1 MSGDAG
7 AGGGGSLTI
16 LVHMADQRRD
26 RTDSHGIINFS
37 VGLVRALPAV
47 LGPQERLVITA
58 TGPIRDELTA
68 GGALREVDV
77 VELVPAGG
85 TGRRLWSDHVDVGR
99 RVAAAGADVVL
110 FPKGFL
116 PLRRTGAIQ
125 IACLHDDIPVLA
137 REHAPDLRRRLRA
150 DYFTRMIRHSMRT
163 ADVRLYVSRFT
174 EGRLRSLVDVAGA
187 DDAVI
192 HEGITV
198 PLRDPL
204 PLAARERRALLFGSG
219 HPHKRTAAGLRLAS
233 GSTAL
238 AEHVDEIAVLGACP
252 EVVGTGALPIR
263 EIEGPRTND
272 EVAALLAESRA
283 LLFPSEYE
291 GYGLPPVEALA
302 SGTPC
307 VYRRT
312 GASDEV
318 LDDVPGG
325 YGAESQEDFDRAVGE
340 ALSLDDHALGRLAD
354 RMRADHDWTVVA
366 ERVAAAARRS
376 VRRRRSTFR

>member
-1 MSGDAG
+1 MSGDDG
-7 AGGGGSLTI
+7 TGGGSLTI

-68 GGALREVDV
+68 GGALREVDAVEV
-77 VELVPAGG
+77 VPGGG
-85 TGRRLWSDHVDVGR
+85 TSRRLWSDHLDAGR
-99 RVAAAGADVVL
+99 RAAAVDADVVL
-110 FPKGFL
+110 FPKGFV
-116 PLRRTGAIQ
+116 PLRRTEAIQ
-125 IACLHDDIPVLA
+125 IVCLHDDIPVLA
-137 REHAPDLRRRLRA
+137 REHAPDLPHRLRA
-150 DYFTRMIRHSMRT
+150 EYFTRMIRHSMRT

-174 EGRLRSLVDVAGA
+174 EGRLRSLVDVRGD

-198 PLRDPL
+198 PVREPL
-204 PLAARERRALLFGSG
+204 PLAARERRALLFGSA

-233 GSTAL
+233 GSDVL

-252 EVVGTGALPIR
+252 DVPVGPLPIR
-263 EIEGPRTND
+263 QIEGPRTND
-272 EVAALLAESRA
+272 EVAALLAGSRT
-283 LLFPSEYE
+283 LLFPSAYE

-312 GASDEV
+312 GASNEV
-318 LDDVPGG
+318 LADVPGG
-325 YGAESQEDFDRAVGE
+325 YDDESQDDFDRAVRA

-376 VRRRRSTFR
+376 VQRRRSTFR